1 MSKVKDFV
9 QKEEKTK
16 AGCEQK
22 MPTINFSTFIMSLNA
37 SALVNFGILEDP
49 VTGKKNASLPVG
61 KQTIDILVMLKEKT
75 SGNLSNDELKM
86 LDSIIYELR
95 MTYVK
100 QKG

>member
-9 QKEEKTK
+9 LKEEKTK
-16 AGCEQK
+16 ANSEQK

-37 SALVNFGILEDP
+37 SALVSFGVLDEP
-49 VTGKKNASLPVG
+49 GTGEKHANLLLG
-61 KQTIDILVMLKEKT
+61 KQTIDLLVMLKEKT
-75 SGNLSNDELKM
+75 SGNLSSDELKM

-95 MTYVK
+95 MIYVK

>member
-1 MSKVKDFV
+1 MSKAKDFV
-9 QKEEKTK
+9 LKEEESK
-16 AGCEQK
+16 ADNEQK
-22 MPTINFSTFIMSLNA
+22 MPAINFSTFIMSLNA
-37 SALVNFGILEDP
+37 SALVSFGVLEDP
-49 VTGKKNASLPVG
+49 VTRRKHANLPVG

-75 SGNLSNDELKM
+75 RGNLSSDELKM

>member
-1 MSKVKDFV
+1 MSKVTDFV
-9 QKEEKTK
+9 LKDENAK
-16 AGCEQK
+16 ADSEQK
-22 MPTINFSTFIMSLNA
+22 MPAINFSTFIMSLNA
-37 SALVNFGILEDP
+37 SALVSFGVLEDP
-49 VTGKKNASLPVG
+49 GTGKKHANLPVG

-75 SGNLSNDELKM
+75 SGNLLSDELKM